1 MNTRGGAT
9 LDLCFPENIIFLKN
23 CFFNVFHIS
32 ANYQRSALFYIKI
45 NYVPSKTTE
54 CLSMPL
60 ITPKKEALPFFHLQA
75 CIECFDLPITINNYN
90 YYNQLHVAFDVLQSV
105 ITKWGSN
112 PNSRQLVLQSR
123 AGITKWVII
132 TK

>member
-1 MNTRGGAT
+1 MPINAIDNPKERGFT
-9 LDLCFPENIIFLKN
+9 
-23 CFFNVFHIS
+23 
-32 ANYQRSALFYIKI
+32 
-45 NYVPSKTTE
+45 
-54 CLSMPL
+54 
-60 ITPKKEALPFFHLQA
+60 FFHLQA

-123 AGITKWVII
+123 AGITKWGHYYKIGQ
-132 TK
+132 